1 LSRFCVV
8 GLPTRKQKPL
18 LCCLIVGIC
27 STPQAIYAKWNQ
39 FVEKHGFG
47 WMKHKAI
54 ATAAD
59 RDSARS
65 QIEMSRVFIHEK
77 LLRNPLTAAGLVS
90 TYYAS

>member
-1 LSRFCVV
+1 
-8 GLPTRKQKPL
+8 
-18 LCCLIVGIC
+18 
-27 STPQAIYAKWNQ
+27 
-39 FVEKHGFG
+39 
-47 WMKHKAI
+47 MKHKAI

-77 LLRNPLTAAGLVS
+77 LLHNPLTAAGLVS